1 VGTSSSGSLTSGLA
15 NNTGVSWLKLTHTD
29 GSTLFNYG
37 GLDSITLSNAQAAP
51 ANATPSIA
59 IDATP
64 TYTEGTPL
72 IIDSSVTIADDDGV
86 DSELDNGY
94 LSFAITS
101 GNTANDR
108 LILDT
113 SGDVGLSGTTVSVNG
128 VGNVGT
134 LVDSSGTNDDGTV
147 ENGDTLRINFNATVT
162 GAAAET
168 IAEAIQYNNS
178 SDDPG
183 TGNRTVTYTINDG
196 TDTATD
202 TATVSITAL
211 NDEPTLTATG
221 ASPTFTEG
229 GSGSTLFTGATLS
242 TVESGQT
249 VESMKLTVTNIDDSG
264 SEYLIIDG
272 SDVLL
277 TNGTSGTSTGG
288 NTFGY
293 SVAVSGTTATVTLTK
308 SAATSVYDTM
318 VEALQYK
325 NTAQD
330 PSTGNSRVVTLT
342 EMVDSGSNSGSNDN
356 IAALSVASTVTV
368 AALNDEPTLTATG
381 DSPTFIEGGGSQ
393 GLFSSSAIDTVESGQ
408 NIASMKFTVTNIS
421 GSGSSDLITLDG
433 EEIDLSSGN
442 SGTTAA
448 NSFGYSVALSAG
460 TATVTLTKA
469 DTTGNYQTLVDGL
482 SYRNSAADI
491 DTNSR
496 VVTLTELVDSGSNA
510 GSNDNIKTLSVASTV
525 TMTNVNDQPTLSAT
539 GDSPT
544 FTEDGAV
551 AGIFSSTSISTVES
565 GQNITE
571 LKFTV
576 TNINDGTDEK
586 LGIDGETITLTDANS
601 GTTTAT
607 SFNYSVSLSG
617 TTATVTLTK
626 TDSSANYQTLVD
638 GLTYSNSND
647 TPNTSDRVFTLTSIK
662 DSGGVANSG
671 DDTNV
676 ATLATSTVTVVAAND
691 APTIAVD
698 GTPSFTENGGAVTV
712 DSTITIADV
721 DGVDADLD
729 DGYLSFQ
736 ITSGN
741 SANDRLQLDTS
752 GDVGLSGTTVSVN
765 GVGNVGTLVD
775 SSGTNDDGIVENGD
789 TLRITFGAGITG
801 AAAETI
807 AEAIQYNN
815 SSENPNT
822 GNRTITYSLNDGTA
836 TATDTAT
843 VSVATQNDAPTASGT
858 YSFSS
863 INEDTSATG
872 VQVSTVVAGITS
884 SDAESDTLGIA
895 VTAIAGNGSWQF
907 SHDSSNGTDG
917 SWTAFDGT
925 TPADATA
932 LLLDENAWVRYTPDG
947 ENSETATF
955 TFRSWDQTTGTASSG
970 TTARYADTTTNGTTT
985 AYSTT
990 TASGSQAV
998 TAVNDAPVVDLD
1010 GSAGGITYSS
1020 SFSAGGSAVTIADSD
1035 GTVSDVDSGDQI
1047 ESLSATL
1054 TSRPD
1059 GDGAESLS
1067 LDATATT
1074 AAAAL
1079 TVTYTEATGVLSITG
1094 AASAS
1099 TYQTILRGIQYD
1111 NSDAAA
1117 NITTGNRTV
1126 NVVVNDGD
1134 SNATT
1139 AAATVSVVTAPVVD
1153 LGGDGGSADLAA
1165 SYTEGDG
1172 SASLA
1177 SAATISE
1184 PDGDNLNQLLI
1195 TLTNA
1200 QDGGSESITLNGRT
1214 STDVVNGITIT
1225 YTSATLITLSG
1236 SATAANYQ
1244 TLLRELQYANSA
1256 VDIDTT
1262 ARTIT
1267 VAGRDVS
1274 GNSGATATLTLSITA
1289 VNDEP
1294 TLTATG
1300 STPTFTEGGAVVS
1313 LFSSAAIGTVE
1324 SGQNIESIIFT
1335 VTNISDGSDEKLGI
1349 DGETISLT
1357 DSNSGT
1363 TTTNS
1368 FGYSVSLSGTTA
1380 TVTVS
1385 KTDTTGNYQS
1395 LVDGFSYSNSSD
1407 DPNTSN
1413 RVFTLTSVKDSGG
1426 VSNSGDDTNAGTLAT
1441 ATVSLAVLNDEP
1453 TLTATGASPTFTEGD
1468 SGATL
1473 FTGATLSTVEA
1484 GQSVESMK
1492 LTVTNI
1498 DDSGSEY
1505 LTIDGS
1511 DVLLT
1516 NGTTG
1521 TTAGGN
1527 TFGYSVAVSGT
1538 TATVTLTKSA
1548 ATSVYDTMV
1557 EALQYKNTHQDPSTG
1572 NSRVVTLTEIVDSGS
1587 NAGSNDNINALS
1599 VASTVTVA
1607 ALNDEPT
1614 LTATGASPTFTEG
1627 DSGATLFTGATLS
1640 TVEAGQ
1646 SVESMKLTVTNI
1658 DDSGSEYLTI
1668 DGSDVLLTNGTT
1680 GTTAGGN
1687 TFGYSVAVS
1696 GTTATVTLTKSA
1708 ATSVYDTM
1716 VEALQYKNTHQD
1728 PSTGNSRVVTLTE
1741 IVDSGSNAG
1750 SNDNINALSVASTV
1764 TVAALNDEPTLTA
1777 TGASPTFTEG
1787 DSGATLFTGAT
1798 LSTVEAGQSV
1808 ESMKLTVT
1816 NIDDSGS
1823 EYLTIDG
1830 SDVLLTNGT
1839 TGTTAGGN
1847 TFGYSVA
1854 VSGTTATVT
1863 LTKSAATSVYDTM
1876 VEALQYKNTH
1886 QDPSTGN
1893 SRVVT
1898 LTEIVDSGSNA
1909 GSNDNVSALSIA
1921 STVTLAATN
1930 DAPTA
1935 TAGTTLAYS
1944 ENGTAAVVD
1953 NTIALSDADD
1963 SQMAG
1968 ASVTISSGFTS
1979 GDILTFTDTANITG
1993 SYNSGSG
2000 VLTLSGSDTTANY
2013 QAALRSITYASS
2025 SEDPTT
2031 TATSRTISWT
2041 VTDGNSDGAGAETST
2056 AVTSTINLTAVND
2069 APVTTAGAT
2078 LAYSENGTA
2087 AVIDNTIA
2095 LSDIDDSQM
2104 AGASV
2109 TISSGF
2115 TSGDTLG
2122 FTTIGAISGSY
2133 NSSTGVL
2140 TLSGTDTIANY
2151 QAALRSI
2158 TYASSSEDP
2167 TATAASRTIS
2177 WSVTDANSDGAGAQ
2191 SSSAVTSTI
2200 NLTATNDTPTA
2211 TAGATLAYS
2220 ENGTAAVV
2228 DNTIALSDA
2237 DDSNIAAAA
2246 VSISSGFTSGD
2257 ILTFT
2262 DTANITG
2269 SYNSSTGVL
2278 TLSGTDTVANYQTAL
2293 RTVTYLSSSEDP
2305 TTTATSRTISWTVT
2319 DGNSDG
2325 AGAETSTAVTSTIN
2339 LTAVND
2345 APVLTTTAPTLNS
2358 TDEDSIQTVTVAD
2371 FLALNDVDGGS
2382 VSGIALTGV
2391 SGNGRW
2397 EYSLGGS
2404 VWNAVG
2410 SLSESSALLLE
2421 SDDQIRYLPD
2431 GENGESA
2438 SIDYRA
2444 WDRSSGSAG
2453 GMTDATSNGTTTS
2466 ISANSGTASLT
2477 VTDVNDA
2484 PTVATTPTDER
2495 TDQNQVYSREMATY
2509 FSDVDQGQNLSYSA
2523 VGLPD
2528 GLTIDA
2534 SSGVVTGTIT
2544 GAGDF
2549 SVVVTADDSNGGTVT
2564 TRFVMNVTPAP
2575 IIAPE
2580 VTQPV
2585 AKPQTPVGTDGG
2597 DTPNQV
2603 QLFQEPIDVGVYKA
2617 ETAVTTQEPTT
2628 TTTQVSVEPL
2638 AVEVMPIEVTPV
2650 EVAPI
2655 EVAPVETAPVE
2666 VAPVEAAPVETAPVE
2681 VAPVETAPVEA
2692 APVEAAP
2699 VEAAPVEAAPV
2710 EAAPVETAPVEEVPT
2725 EVTPAEE
2732 AATEEAAT
2740 EEAPLETAPAETTPT
2755 ENQDDNR
2762 EQAPA
2767 VSALKVEPIGPTS
2780 SVEVNVGADGQV
2792 QFSNSEQSDLS
2803 GLTVADVQSGINGSV
2818 TVKINDTEA
2827 SGDALYNASLA
2838 DGTPL
2843 PKWMSIDPTTGTIT
2857 GQPPEGVKK
2866 VEVRILAQ
2874 DASGKMRALDVTL
2887 DFEEK
2892 EGVGEDE
2899 AATDEETQSHGGM
2912 FIPLSEQ
2919 IAFETNHYDHYGSQ
2933 LLDTLESMSG

>member
-1 VGTSSSGSLTSGLA
+1 MGTSSSGSLTSGLA

-1538 TATVTLTKSA
+1538 TATVTL
-1548 ATSVYDTMV
+1548 
-1557 EALQYKNTHQDPSTG
+1557 
-1572 NSRVVTLTEIVDSGS
+1572 
-1587 NAGSNDNINALS
+1587 
-1599 VASTVTVA
+1599 
-1607 ALNDEPT
+1607 
-1614 LTATGASPTFTEG
+1614 
-1627 DSGATLFTGATLS
+1627 
-1640 TVEAGQ
+1640 
-1646 SVESMKLTVTNI
+1646 
-1658 DDSGSEYLTI
+1658 
-1668 DGSDVLLTNGTT
+1668 
-1680 GTTAGGN
+1680 
-1687 TFGYSVAVS
+1687 
-1696 GTTATVTLTKSA
+1696 
-1708 ATSVYDTM
+1708 
-1716 VEALQYKNTHQD
+1716 
-1728 PSTGNSRVVTLTE
+1728 
-1741 IVDSGSNAG
+1741 
-1750 SNDNINALSVASTV
+1750 
-1764 TVAALNDEPTLTA
+1764 
-1777 TGASPTFTEG
+1777 
-1787 DSGATLFTGAT
+1787 
-1798 LSTVEAGQSV
+1798 
-1808 ESMKLTVT
+1808 
-1816 NIDDSGS
+1816 
-1823 EYLTIDG
+1823 
-1830 SDVLLTNGT
+1830 
-1839 TGTTAGGN
+1839 
-1847 TFGYSVA
+1847 
-1854 VSGTTATVT
+1854 
-1863 LTKSAATSVYDTM
+1863 
-1876 VEALQYKNTH
+1876 
-1886 QDPSTGN
+1886 
-1893 SRVVT
+1893 
-1898 LTEIVDSGSNA
+1898 
-1909 GSNDNVSALSIA
+1909 
-1921 STVTLAATN
+1921 
-1930 DAPTA
+1930 
-1935 TAGTTLAYS
+1935 
-1944 ENGTAAVVD
+1944 
-1953 NTIALSDADD
+1953 
-1963 SQMAG
+1963 
-1968 ASVTISSGFTS
+1968 
-1979 GDILTFTDTANITG
+1979 
-1993 SYNSGSG
+1993 
-2000 VLTLSGSDTTANY
+2000 
-2013 QAALRSITYASS
+2013 
-2025 SEDPTT
+2025 
-2031 TATSRTISWT
+2031 
-2041 VTDGNSDGAGAETST
+2041 
-2056 AVTSTINLTAVND
+2056 
-2069 APVTTAGAT
+2069 
-2078 LAYSENGTA
+2078 
-2087 AVIDNTIA
+2087 
-2095 LSDIDDSQM
+2095 
-2104 AGASV
+2104 
-2109 TISSGF
+2109 
-2115 TSGDTLG
+2115 
-2122 FTTIGAISGSY
+2122 
-2133 NSSTGVL
+2133 
-2140 TLSGTDTIANY
+2140 
-2151 QAALRSI
+2151 
-2158 TYASSSEDP
+2158 
-2167 TATAASRTIS
+2167 
-2177 WSVTDANSDGAGAQ
+2177 
-2191 SSSAVTSTI
+2191 
-2200 NLTATNDTPTA
+2200 
-2211 TAGATLAYS
+2211 
-2220 ENGTAAVV
+2220 
-2228 DNTIALSDA
+2228 
-2237 DDSNIAAAA
+2237 
-2246 VSISSGFTSGD
+2246 
-2257 ILTFT
+2257 
-2262 DTANITG
+2262 
-2269 SYNSSTGVL
+2269 
-2278 TLSGTDTVANYQTAL
+2278 
-2293 RTVTYLSSSEDP
+2293 
-2305 TTTATSRTISWTVT
+2305 
-2319 DGNSDG
+2319 
-2325 AGAETSTAVTSTIN
+2325 
-2339 LTAVND
+2339 
-2345 APVLTTTAPTLNS
+2345 
-2358 TDEDSIQTVTVAD
+2358 
-2371 FLALNDVDGGS
+2371 
-2382 VSGIALTGV
+2382 
-2391 SGNGRW
+2391 
-2397 EYSLGGS
+2397 
-2404 VWNAVG
+2404 
-2410 SLSESSALLLE
+2410 
-2421 SDDQIRYLPD
+2421 
-2431 GENGESA
+2431 
-2438 SIDYRA
+2438 
-2444 WDRSSGSAG
+2444 
-2453 GMTDATSNGTTTS
+2453 
-2466 ISANSGTASLT
+2466 
-2477 VTDVNDA
+2477 
-2484 PTVATTPTDER
+2484 
-2495 TDQNQVYSREMATY
+2495 
-2509 FSDVDQGQNLSYSA
+2509 
-2523 VGLPD
+2523 
-2528 GLTIDA
+2528 
-2534 SSGVVTGTIT
+2534 
-2544 GAGDF
+2544 
-2549 SVVVTADDSNGGTVT
+2549 
-2564 TRFVMNVTPAP
+2564 
-2575 IIAPE
+2575 
-2580 VTQPV
+2580 
-2585 AKPQTPVGTDGG
+2585 
-2597 DTPNQV
+2597 
-2603 QLFQEPIDVGVYKA
+2603 
-2617 ETAVTTQEPTT
+2617 
-2628 TTTQVSVEPL
+2628 
-2638 AVEVMPIEVTPV
+2638 
-2650 EVAPI
+2650 
-2655 EVAPVETAPVE
+2655 
-2666 VAPVEAAPVETAPVE
+2666 
-2681 VAPVETAPVEA
+2681 
-2692 APVEAAP
+2692 
-2699 VEAAPVEAAPV
+2699 
-2710 EAAPVETAPVEEVPT
+2710 
-2725 EVTPAEE
+2725 
-2732 AATEEAAT
+2732 
-2740 EEAPLETAPAETTPT
+2740 
-2755 ENQDDNR
+2755 
-2762 EQAPA
+2762 
-2767 VSALKVEPIGPTS
+2767 
-2780 SVEVNVGADGQV
+2780 
-2792 QFSNSEQSDLS
+2792 
-2803 GLTVADVQSGINGSV
+2803 
-2818 TVKINDTEA
+2818 
-2827 SGDALYNASLA
+2827 
-2838 DGTPL
+2838 
-2843 PKWMSIDPTTGTIT
+2843 
-2857 GQPPEGVKK
+2857 
-2866 VEVRILAQ
+2866 
-2874 DASGKMRALDVTL
+2874 
-2887 DFEEK
+2887 
-2892 EGVGEDE
+2892 
-2899 AATDEETQSHGGM
+2899 
-2912 FIPLSEQ
+2912 
-2919 IAFETNHYDHYGSQ
+2919 
-2933 LLDTLESMSG
+2933 